1 MEFSSSRKPRRSF
14 GKTLLFFILGAFLLL
29 MITSVISALLP
40 DDMMGGSEEAIALVE
55 VRGMITDS
63 QDVVRQLAHYRDAK
77 NIRGIVLR
85 IDSPGGGVAPSQEIY
100 DAVLR
105 VKESQK
111 KIFASMGSVAASG
124 GYYIA
129 SAADTIF
136 ANPGTLTGSIGVIMA
151 FSNVEELASKLG
163 IRPEVIKSGK
173 FKDAGSPVRP
183 LSKEDRELLQ
193 QLVDDVQDQFVE
205 AVAEGRQLPP
215 EEVKKVADG
224 RVFTGRQA
232 LEMKMVDQLG
242 GLQDSIEHMAEL
254 VGIEGTP
261 KVVQETEKVHFLD
274 WLMQA
279 AFYREIKSS
288 LSPDRIPS
296 LQFLWVAPK

>member
-1 MEFSSSRKPRRSF
+1 
-14 GKTLLFFILGAFLLL
+14 
-29 MITSVISALLP
+29 
-40 DDMMGGSEEAIALVE
+40 
-55 VRGMITDS
+55 MITDS
-63 QDVVRQLAHYRDAK
+63 RDVVRQLAYYRDAK
-77 NIRGIVLR
+77 NIRGIILR

-100 DAVLR
+100 DAVLK
-105 VKESQK
+105 VKGSQK

-151 FSNVEELASKLG
+151 FSNVEELISKVG
-163 IRPEVIKSGK
+163 IRPEVIKSGE
-173 FKDAGSPVRP
+173 FKDAGSPVKP

-193 QLVDDVQDQFVE
+193 RVVDDVQEQFVE
-205 AVAEGRQLPP
+205 AVAEGRQMPP

-232 LEMKMVDQLG
+232 LELKMVDRLG
-242 GLQDSIEHMAEL
+242 GLQDSIDLLAEQ
-254 VGIEGTP
+254 VGIEGKP
-261 KVVQETEKVHFLD
+261 EVVQETEKVHFLD

-288 LSPDRIPS
+288 ITANHIPS
-296 LQFLWVAPK
+296 LQFLWKYP

>member
-1 MEFSSSRKPRRSF
+1 MEFSSPRKPKRSF
-14 GKTLLFFILGAFLLL
+14 GKTLLYLILGAGLLL
-29 MITSVISALLP
+29 VVTSIVSSLFR
-40 DDMMGGSEEAIALVE
+40 DDGMGGGSEAIALVE
-55 VRGMITDS
+55 VRGMITES
-63 QDVVRQLAHYRDAK
+63 QEVVRQLAKYRDADH
-77 NIRGIVLR
+77 IRGIVVR

-105 VKESQK
+105 VKASQK
-111 KIFASMGSVAASG
+111 KIYASMGSVAASG

-151 FSNVEELASKLG
+151 FSNVEELIEKVG

-173 FKDAGSPVRP
+173 FKDAGSPVKP

-193 QLVDDVQDQFVE
+193 RLVDDVQEQFIE
-205 AVAEGRQLPP
+205 AVSEGRQMPP
-215 EEVKKVADG
+215 EDVQKVADG

-232 LEMKMVDQLG
+232 LEMNMVDRLG
-242 GLQDSIEHMAEL
+242 GLQDSIEHLAEQ
-254 VGIEGTP
+254 VGIQGTP
-261 KVVQETEKVHFLD
+261 KVVQETEKVHLLD

-279 AFYREIKSS
+279 AFYRELKSS
-288 LSPDRIPS
+288 FTAERIPS
-296 LQFLWVAPK
+296 LQFLWTVP